1 MTGRSVRLTLEEAT
15 RLCVDAALRLG
26 ASEATALSLAR
37 SSVAAEARGQPNL
50 GLSHFVDYLEAIA
63 SGRIDGEVEP
73 VVSSPV
79 PAILLSDARKGAAHP
94 GFDRAF
100 EDLVDIARQLGLALF
115 AQRNS
120 YTCGALGYFTERLAG
135 EGLAA
140 FAATNGPA
148 LMAGSGGTK
157 PVFCTNPLAFSAPSD
172 SGVVTIDQASSA
184 TAFVN
189 VRKAAGDG
197 RPIPQGW
204 AVDADG
210 NPTTDAAAAMKGALL
225 AFGGERGANIAL
237 MVEILSAG
245 LTGASWSVDAP
256 SFTSGSES
264 PGTGMIVIA
273 IRPDLIDPDF
283 SIRLGRHLTRL
294 ETEFGIYVPGRSR
307 SAAAEK
313 SAARGIA
320 ISPELHER
328 LSQ

>member
-63 SGRIDGEVEP
+63 SGRIDGKVEP
-73 VVSSPV
+73 VVSRPV

-100 EDLVDIARQLGLALF
+100 EDLVDIARQLGLVLF

-189 VRKAAGDG
+189 IRKAAGDG

-264 PGTGMIVIA
+264 PGIGMIVIA

>member
-26 ASEATALSLAR
+26 ASKATALSLAR

-63 SGRIDGEVEP
+63 SGRIDGKVEP
-73 VVSSPV
+73 VVSRPV

>member
-1 MTGRSVRLTLEEAT
+1 MSGAAVRLTLEEAL

-37 SSVAAEARGQPNL
+37 SSVAAEARGKPNL
-50 GLSHFVDYLEAIA
+50 GLFHFVDYLEAIA
-63 SGRIDGEVEP
+63 SGRIDGKVEP
-73 VVSSPV
+73 VLSRPA
-79 PAILLSDARKGAAHP
+79 PAIILSDARKGAAHP

-100 EDLVDIARQLGLALF
+100 DDLAGAARDFGLALF
-115 AQRNS
+115 AQRSS

-135 EGLAA
+135 KGLAA
-140 FAATNGPA
+140 FAATNGPP

-172 SGVVTIDQASSA
+172 SGIVTIDQASSA
-184 TAFVN
+184 TAFLN
-189 VRKAAGDG
+189 IRKAARAG

-204 AVDADG
+204 SVDAEG

-245 LTGASWSVDAP
+245 LTGANWSVDAP
-256 SFTSGSES
+256 SFMSGSEN

-273 IRPDLIDPDF
+273 IRPDVIDPDF
-283 SIRLGRHLTRL
+283 SARLGRHLTRL
-294 ETEFGIYVPGRSR
+294 ETEFDVYVPGRR
-307 SAAAEK
+307 RGAAMEEV
-313 SAARGIA
+313 ARRRIA
-320 ISPELHER
+320 ISPELYER
-328 LSQ
+328 LCR